1 MHGTK
6 SEYTRHV
13 KIEMLNRREYESLLN
28 SGKVNL
34 MDDSYEVNE
43 FLPAPKVLICGRCNR
58 PGHTKKYCQSSAFD
72 ICRRCGGDRTNIQAH
87 KSCIVKCHHCGGEH
101 EATSYKCPLI
111 SDFRRELIKQLK
123 NHPERLPPQVQLF
136 IPSDYRNKKD
146 GARTIFSSRQYDSGP
161 YQKSVNQNY
170 YDRNDSQARPS
181 VAPAIT
187 TDTTSASIQ
196 SELNEKI
203 KSLAKRLEDVEK
215 SHAAEKEIINLK
227 YKSHIAAI
235 NQAWLLMEQ
244 GYEIQRKM
252 ISKTNVAVSEI
263 MFDTGLLVTED
274 IYTTVKNIKT
284 ALGSTEFDQTIQ

>member
-1 MHGTK
+1 HLNGTEISPVLPLHLPPQYTAVVKWIHNDVQDDDIREELKMKYKSIYYLESMHGTK

-34 MDDSYEVNE
+34 MGDSYEVNE

-58 PGHTKKYCQSSAFD
+58 PGYTKKYCQSSAFD
-72 ICRRCGGDRTNIQAH
+72 TCRRCGGDRTNIQAH

-123 NHPERLPPQVQLF
+123 NHPERLPPQIQLF

-146 GARTIFSSRQYDSGP
+146 GARTIFSSRQYDGGS

-170 YDRNDSQARPS
+170 YDRNDSQAWPS
-181 VAPAIT
+181 LVPAIT
-187 TDTTSASIQ
+187 TDTTS
-196 SELNEKI
+196 
-203 KSLAKRLEDVEK
+203 V
-215 SHAAEKEIINLK
+215 
-227 YKSHIAAI
+227 
-235 NQAWLLMEQ
+235 
-244 GYEIQRKM
+244 
-252 ISKTNVAVSEI
+252 
-263 MFDTGLLVTED
+263 
-274 IYTTVKNIKT
+274 
-284 ALGSTEFDQTIQ
+284 